1 MNSVLISVIIPVY
14 NGEKYVKD
22 AIESIFNQSYKS
34 IEIIVIDDGSIDN
47 TASIVS
53 RFPEVIYFFQENQG
67 VASARNKGLSLAK
80 GEYIAFL
87 DADDTYLI
95 DKLKIHIDNSF
106 ENNNVLTIEE
116 QYHYNTNEKIGLITM
131 LTSKKVFQYV
141 GDFNLD
147 YVIASDYEWVT
158 RAKELGFQVDIID
171 DKLLKR
177 RIHTNN
183 LSVVHKLKIKEY
195 RFKIIKE
202 SILRK
207 NKIQTT

>member
-95 DKLKIHIDNSF
+95 DKLKIQMNYLLNNTNCQICICHIDNSF

-158 RAKELGFQVDIID
+158 RAKELGFQTIKVINSQQAID
-171 DKLLKR
+171 DLMTLLA
-177 RIHTNN
+177 
-183 LSVVHKLKIKEY
+183 
-195 RFKIIKE
+195 
-202 SILRK
+202 
-207 NKIQTT
+207 